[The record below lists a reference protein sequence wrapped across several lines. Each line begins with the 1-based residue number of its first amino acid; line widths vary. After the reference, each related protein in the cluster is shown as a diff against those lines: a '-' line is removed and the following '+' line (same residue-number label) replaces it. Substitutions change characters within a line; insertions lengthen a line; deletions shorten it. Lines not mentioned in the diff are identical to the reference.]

1 LGFQIEIDDV
11 LGILGSGHGMRML
24 THPTKKLK
32 GYKVKRFG
40 ERGYVLSFGKSN
52 RFLFSDSDVLDI
64 KLPLYG

>member
-1 LGFQIEIDDV
+1 
-11 LGILGSGHGMRML
+11 MRML

-40 ERGYVLSFGKSN
+40 EWGHVLSFGKSN

-64 KLPLYG
+64 KLSLYG

>member
-11 LGILGSGHGMRML
+11 LGILGSGHGIWML
-24 THPTKKLK
+24 THPSKKLK

-40 ERGYVLSFGKSN
+40 ERRCLLSFLKSD

-64 KLPLYG
+64 KLLLYG